1 MLKLLSGLAD
11 IVFDG
16 WGKWAL
22 GAGLFAAMFTWWQV
36 DRASQRHVGRLEERL
51 EIRRQDDDAVKKAD
65 EVGAASRNPAVRG
78 LRDPYAGPDVGRERQ
93 VPTGN

>member
-1 MLKLLSGLAD
+1 MLKLLSWGAD
-11 IVFDG
+11 FAFDG

-51 EIRRQDDDAVKKAD
+51 ETRRQDDEGVKKAD
-65 EVGAASRNPAVRG
+65 EVGSASRDPRARG
-78 LRDPYAGPDVGRERQ
+78 LRDPYAGPDVGR